1 MFLCQTALCC
11 SLRLPAWCIFH
22 DNVWEA
28 QKNLRISSWTD
39 PGGELHRNSRRTAAS
54 FQTGREDRNHSV
66 KHPGT
71 CESKFPNSTKLANEH
86 YVFVPL
92 IMSFQEGY
100 IRSLHDTVRIRG
112 LWLKAHWEEEGSPR
126 HFYLLAVLEQ
136 HVWLLIVLVQC
147 HVMCYLHIWISFF
160 HPPSGLLPQIF
171 ISAGKTHWKTG

>member
-28 QKNLRISSWTD
+28 QKNLRISSWTH
-39 PGGELHRNSRRTAAS
+39 PGGEICRNSRRTAAS

-126 HFYLLAVLEQ
+126 HFYLLAVLINKACLTPDRTGSMPC
-136 HVWLLIVLVQC
+136 HMLFAYLNILFPSSSRLITSNIYQC
-147 HVMCYLHIWISFF
+147 R
-160 HPPSGLLPQIF
+160 
-171 ISAGKTHWKTG
+171 

>member
-71 CESKFPNSTKLANEH
+71 CESKFPNSTKLANKH
-86 YVFVPL
+86 YIFVPL
-92 IMSFQEGY
+92 IMSFQEGD
-100 IRSLHDTVRIRG
+100 IRSLHDSEDKRLVAESTLGRGRISQ
-112 LWLKAHWEEEGSPR
+112 A
-126 HFYLLAVLEQ
+126 LL
-136 HVWLLIVLVQC
+136 
-147 HVMCYLHIWISFF
+147 
-160 HPPSGLLPQIF
+160 F
-171 ISAGKTHWKTG
+171 ISCAGTACLTPDRTGSMPCHMLFAYLNILFPSSSRLITLNIYQCR